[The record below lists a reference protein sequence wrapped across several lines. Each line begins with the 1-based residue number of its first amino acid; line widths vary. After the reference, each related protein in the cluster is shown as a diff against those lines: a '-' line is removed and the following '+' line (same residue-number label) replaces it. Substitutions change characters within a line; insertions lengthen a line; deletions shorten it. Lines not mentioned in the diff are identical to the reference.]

1 MSTAAISSSSIYQEL
16 QTFYQSRQSD
26 LKQLGS
32 ALQSGDLNG
41 AQQAFNALAA
51 LGQNGPFASSEPFS
65 KSNRAQAFEA
75 IGQAL
80 QSGDLAGAQAAF
92 AALTSRQSSSPS
104 EQSSQESTPAALV

>member
-1 MSTAAISSSSIYQEL
+1 MSAAAVSGLSILQEL
-16 QTFYQSRQSD
+16 QGFYQTRQTD

-41 AQQAFNALAA
+41 AQQAYSALAA
-51 LGQNGPFASSEPFS
+51 LGQNGPFANSEPFS
-65 KSNRAQAFEA
+65 NSGRAQVFQA

-92 AALTSRQSSSPS
+92 VTLTSRNNSATSTKP
-104 EQSSQESTPAALV
+104 TPAAV